1 MLILCGQ
8 RILSGRLKDYLNKM
22 FDLIAIGDTSR
33 DVFSVVPDESAYCNI
48 DTKECVIAFE
58 YGAKIIVEELI
69 MTIGGNSPNVA
80 VGASRLGLNSALYT
94 QIGDDEIGEVI
105 VTELKKEKVSLSYVK
120 VEKGK
125 RSNYTTAIS
134 FQGERTLFVYH
145 EPREYELPDLE
156 KSAWVYLSSTGNG
169 FERMH
174 AAALDYV
181 KRVGAKLAYNPGS
194 HQMKAGMSVM
204 GPVMMVSEIVFMNR
218 EETADVLGEGYDSS
232 DDVKKLMNGV
242 LELGVKIAVLTD
254 GPSGSYATDGKNY
267 WNCGIFEAK
276 IVDRTGCGDAYS
288 TGFTVAISKGLDIPT
303 AMVWGTMESAGVI
316 AAMGPQGGLLTVQEM
331 ERILMQNPDFKAKL
345 I

>member
-1 MLILCGQ
+1 
-8 RILSGRLKDYLNKM
+8 M

-33 DVFSVVPDESAYCNI
+33 DVFNIVPDETAYCNI
-48 DTKECVIAFE
+48 DTKECVIAFN
-58 YGAKIIVEELI
+58 YGDKIIVEELVT
-69 MTIGGNSPNVA
+69 TIGGNSANVA
-80 VGASRLGLNSALYT
+80 VGAARLGLNSALYT
-94 QIGDDEIGEVI
+94 QIGDDEVGQVI
-105 VTELKKEKVSLSYVK
+105 VSDLKREKVSPNYVL

-145 EPREYELPDLE
+145 EPRVYQLPDLE

-169 FERMH
+169 FEKMH
-174 AAALDYV
+174 SQAVEYV

-204 GPVMMVSEIVFMNR
+204 GPVIMSSEIVFLNR
-218 EETADVLGEGYDSS
+218 EETARILGDGYDSS
-232 DDVKKLMNGV
+232 NDVKKLLDGV
-242 LELGVKIAVLTD
+242 IDLGTKIAVLTD

-267 WNCGIFEAK
+267 WNCGIFDAP
-276 IVDRTGCGDAYS
+276 IVDRTGCGDAFS

-316 AAMGPQGGLLTVQEM
+316 AVMGPQGGLLTAQEM
-331 ERILMQNPDFKAKL
+331 ERVVSQNPDFKAKL

>member
-1 MLILCGQ
+1 
-8 RILSGRLKDYLNKM
+8 M

-33 DVFSVVPDESAYCNI
+33 DVFNVVPEETAYCSI
-48 DTKECVIAFE
+48 DTKECVIVFN
-58 YGAKIIVEELI
+58 YGDKIIVKELVT
-69 MTIGGNSPNVA
+69 TIGGNSANVA

-94 QIGDDEIGEVI
+94 QIGDDEVGQVI
-105 VTELKKEKVSLSYVK
+105 VSELKKEKVSPNYVLI
-120 VEKGK
+120 EKNK

-145 EPREYELPDLE
+145 EPRVYELPDLE

-169 FERMH
+169 FEKMH
-174 AAALDYV
+174 SQAVEYV

-194 HQMKAGMSVM
+194 HQMKAGMRVM
-204 GPVMMVSEIVFMNR
+204 GPVIMSSEIVFLNR
-218 EETADVLGEGYDSS
+218 EETARILGDGYDSS
-232 DDVKKLMNGV
+232 DDVKKLLDGV
-242 LELGVKIAVLTD
+242 INLGTKIAVLTD

-267 WNCGIFEAK
+267 WNCGIFDAP
-276 IVDRTGCGDAYS
+276 IVDRTGCGDAFS

-316 AAMGPQGGLLTVQEM
+316 AVMGPQGGLLTAQEM
-331 ERILMQNPDFKAKL
+331 ERVVSQNQDFKAKL

>member
-1 MLILCGQ
+1 
-8 RILSGRLKDYLNKM
+8 M

-33 DVFSVVPDESAYCNI
+33 DVFNVVPDESAYCDIN
-48 DTKECVIAFE
+48 TRECVIAFR
-58 YGAKIIVEELI
+58 YGDKIIVDEI
-69 MTIGGNSPNVA
+69 IATIGGNSANVA

-94 QIGDDEIGEVI
+94 QIGDDEVGELI
-105 VTELKKEKVSLSYVK
+105 VSELKKEKVSPNYVK
-120 VEKGK
+120 VERGK

-145 EPREYELPDLE
+145 EPREYALPDLE

-174 AAALDYV
+174 QEAVNYV

-194 HQMKAGMSVM
+194 HQMKAGMSAM
-204 GPVMMVSEIVFMNR
+204 GPVIMASEIVFMNR
-218 EETADVLGEGYDSS
+218 EETAEVLGDGYNSS

-242 LELGVKIAVLTD
+242 CELGAKIAVLTD

-267 WNCGIFEAK
+267 WSCGIFDAP

-288 TGFTVAISKGLDIPT
+288 TGFVVAISKGLDIPT

-316 AAMGPQGGLLTVQEM
+316 AVMGPQAGLLTAQEI
-331 ERILMQNPDFKAKL
+331 ERVVSQNPDFKAKL